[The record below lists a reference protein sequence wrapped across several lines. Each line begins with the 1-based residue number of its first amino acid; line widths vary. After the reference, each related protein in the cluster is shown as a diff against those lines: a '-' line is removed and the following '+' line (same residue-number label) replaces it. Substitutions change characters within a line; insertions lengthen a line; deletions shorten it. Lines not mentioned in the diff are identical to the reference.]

1 MQPRVLITGASGF
14 LGHAL
19 ALAAA
24 ARDLPTRIAL
34 RRPDP
39 RFASGFEIVGVSG
52 LDPNADWT
60 RAVAGVQVIVHCAAR
75 AHVLHERTSD
85 PLAEYRRVN
94 VAGTLNLARQAIRA
108 GAARLVFIS
117 SIGVNGAETFGRA
130 FTAEDKPAPTHP
142 YAVSKFEA
150 EMGLQKLS
158 KDSGLE
164 IVVIR
169 PPLVYGPGARG
180 NLASM
185 IRWIESGI
193 PLPLGAV
200 SNKRSLVALDN
211 LTDLILVCLQ
221 HPAASNQTLLVSD
234 GEDLSTTELLRALGS
249 AIDKPVRLIPVP
261 LALLRAGAF
270 LGGRSEMAQKL
281 LGSLQ
286 IDASKTRELL
296 RWAPPISV
304 REGLRRVG
312 RPRLNFRVSS

>member
-1 MQPRVLITGASGF
+1 MRPKLLITGASGF

-24 ARDLPTRIAL
+24 GRDLPTRIAL

-39 RFASGFEIVGVSG
+39 RFAVGFETVMVSG
-52 LDPNADWT
+52 LEPDADWT
-60 RAVAGVQVIVHCAAR
+60 RAVAGVQVVVHCAAR
-75 AHVLHERTSD
+75 AHVLHEREGD

-108 GAARLVFIS
+108 GAVRLVFIS
-117 SIGVNGAETFGRA
+117 SIGVNGAETFGHA
-130 FTAEDKPAPTHP
+130 FTADDQPAPAHP

-150 EMGLQKLS
+150 EIGLRKLS
-158 KDSGLE
+158 EDSGLE

-185 IRWIESGI
+185 IRWIEAGI

-200 SNKRSLVALDN
+200 GNKRSLVALDN

-221 HPAASNQTLLVSD
+221 HPAASNQTLLVCD
-234 GEDLSTTELLRALGS
+234 GEDLSTTDLLRALGS
-249 AIDKPVRLIPVP
+249 AIGKPVRLIPVP
-261 LALLRAGAF
+261 PALLRAAAF

-296 RWAPPISV
+296 NWAPPISL
-304 REGLRRVG
+304 REGLRSVARSWSN
-312 RPRLNFRVSS
+312 PATSP